1 MLLRQQADYSN
12 THTMDVFLMIRRK
25 KCTIFTDVKENTTI
39 YDVKKIVEG
48 ILKVPP
54 ENQRLFHDDT
64 PLDDNKTLSDC
75 GYTSGTARAQAP
87 ATIGLAFKAADGEF
101 EPLELSPLSS
111 PPELPDVMKPQDST
125 TPHVQEQ
132 AAA

>member
-1 MLLRQQADYSN
+1 
-12 THTMDVFLMIRRK
+12 MIRRK

-64 PLDDNKTLSDC
+64 VGETVSFFLNFVFPQMLSGFCCDCLKTS
-75 GYTSGTARAQAP
+75 R
-87 ATIGLAFKAADGEF
+87 E
-101 EPLELSPLSS
+101 LEW
-111 PPELPDVMKPQDST
+111 
-125 TPHVQEQ
+125 
-132 AAA
+132 

>member
-1 MLLRQQADYSN
+1 MFFSFFN
-12 THTMDVFLMIRRK
+12 
-25 KCTIFTDVKENTTI
+25 
-39 YDVKKIVEG
+39 
-48 ILKVPP
+48 
-54 ENQRLFHDDT
+54 
-64 PLDDNKTLSDC
+64 S
-75 GYTSGTARAQAP
+75 
-87 ATIGLAFKAADGEF
+87 DGEF

>member
-1 MLLRQQADYSN
+1 
-12 THTMDVFLMIRRK
+12 MIRRK

-64 PLDDNKTLSDC
+64 VGETVSFFILFSPKCFLDFVVIVLKLEENWNGKSALTRNL
-75 GYTSGTARAQAP
+75 Y
-87 ATIGLAFKAADGEF
+87 IGKIWGV
-101 EPLELSPLSS
+101 EL
-111 PPELPDVMKPQDST
+111 
-125 TPHVQEQ
+125 
-132 AAA
+132 

>member
-1 MLLRQQADYSN
+1 
-12 THTMDVFLMIRRK
+12 MDVFLMIRRK

-39 YDVKKIVEG
+39 YEVKKIVEG

-54 ENQRLFHDDT
+54 ENQRLFRDET
-64 PLDDNKTLSDC
+64 ALDDNKTLSDC
-75 GYTSGTARAQAP
+75 GYTSSSARAQAP

-101 EPLELSPLSS
+101 EALELTSLSS

-132 AAA
+132 ATA